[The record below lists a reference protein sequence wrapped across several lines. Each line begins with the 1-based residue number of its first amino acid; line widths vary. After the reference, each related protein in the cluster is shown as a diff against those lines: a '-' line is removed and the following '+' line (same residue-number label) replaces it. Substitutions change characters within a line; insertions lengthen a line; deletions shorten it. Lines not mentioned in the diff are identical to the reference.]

1 MPPKKSKREN
11 NSKWSA
17 TRPKS
22 KLKRRLASDVV
33 KEIPGSRVDVR
44 LVKNDL
50 EASLLYINE
59 NMITKIVERA
69 NDQMRKV
76 RKKINGDEFLFHCS
90 DANEEEIKCLFGL
103 LYFRGFYHDTK
114 HPTKELWYDTF
125 SATKIYRVAMSLNK
139 YEWLMRTITFHD
151 HNTVRGDFLEDRFAC
166 MRWFLIEFEK
176 NAWKCYWYTEYVV
189 INESLRNFYTSHNC
203 DFKVYI
209 SRVSRRH

>member
-11 NSKWSA
+11 NSKWSG
-17 TRPKS
+17 TKPKS
-22 KLKRRLASDVV
+22 KLKRRLASDIV

-90 DANEEEIKCLFGL
+90 DANK
-103 LYFRGFYHDTK
+103 RK
-114 HPTKELWYDTF
+114 
-125 SATKIYRVAMSLNK
+125 LNVCFDCFILEASTTIRNIQQKSSSMTRFLQEK
-139 YEWLMRTITFHD
+139 YT
-151 HNTVRGDFLEDRFAC
+151 G
-166 MRWFLIEFEK
+166 
-176 NAWKCYWYTEYVV
+176 
-189 INESLRNFYTSHNC
+189 
-203 DFKVYI
+203 
-209 SRVSRRH
+209 